1 MIEQLAARLLK
12 EARTRAG
19 LSQVELARR
28 AGVTQSVIS
37 AYESGKRQ
45 PALPTLMD
53 LVRASG
59 MDLVV
64 QVEPVPA
71 HRGPLGGPLGRR
83 VEEHREALKAAAAQH
98 GITNLRVFGS
108 VARGDEGPSSD
119 VDLLADFA
127 DDVGLFA
134 VGRARAALEG
144 LLGAEVD
151 LVPERALKDD
161 VRETITPELIAL

>member
-1 MIEQLAARLLK
+1 MIEQLADRLLK

-64 QVEPVPA
+64 QVEPTP
-71 HRGPLGGPLGRR
+71 HTSGQLGGPLGQR
-83 VEEHREALKAAAAQH
+83 VLRNREAIKAVAAEQ
-98 GITNLRVFGS
+98 GITNLAVFGS
-108 VARGDEGPSSD
+108 VARGEEGPDSD
-119 VDLLADFA
+119 VDLLVDVP
-127 DDVGLFA
+127 DDIGMLGL
-134 VGRARAALEG
+134 GRAREALEQ
-144 LLGAEVD
+144 LLQAPVDLIFRRSLEPEVSEEITPD
-151 LVPERALKDD
+151 LVPL
-161 VRETITPELIAL
+161 

>member
-19 LSQVELARR
+19 LSQVELAHR

-64 QVEPVPA
+64 QVEPVPP

-83 VEEHREALKAAAAQH
+83 VEEHREALKAAAAEH

-151 LVPERALKDD
+151 LVPDRALKDD

>member
-45 PALPTLMD
+45 PALPTLVD

-59 MDLVV
+59 MDLVL

-83 VEEHREALKAAAAQH
+83 VEEHREALKAAAAEH

-161 VRETITPELIAL
+161 VRETITPDLIAL

>member
-45 PALPTLMD
+45 PALPTLVD

-59 MDLVV
+59 MDLIV

-71 HRGPLGGPLGRR
+71 HSGPLGGPLGRR
-83 VEEHREALKAAAAQH
+83 VEEHREALKAAAAEH

>member
-45 PALPTLMD
+45 PALPTLVD

-59 MDLVV
+59 MDLVL

-83 VEEHREALKAAAAQH
+83 VEEHREALKAAAAEH